1 MRSVSQRLLISVTVL
16 LLLFFGVM
24 AEVLD
29 ARFRAVAEN
38 SLRELL
44 DAGFDGFVMDDHVPH
59 VVEDT
64 VWGHRSRAYAT
75 GHIAGILRALR
86 A

>member
-29 ARFRAVAEN
+29 ARFRVVAEN

-44 DAGFDGFVMDDHVPH
+44 DAHG
-59 VVEDT
+59 
-64 VWGHRSRAYAT
+64 
-75 GHIAGILRALR
+75 
-86 A
+86 